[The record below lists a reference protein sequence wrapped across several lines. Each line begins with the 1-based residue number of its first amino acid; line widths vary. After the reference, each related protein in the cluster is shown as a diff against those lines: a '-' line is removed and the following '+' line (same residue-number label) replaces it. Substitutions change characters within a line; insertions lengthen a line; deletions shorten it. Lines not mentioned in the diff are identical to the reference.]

1 VIGEFDNS
9 VFLKDFCVP
18 MTFGDYSG
26 NVLYD
31 APGTILDIAS
41 IQVPSVEH
49 AITYLAADFP
59 GLTTRSRIFL
69 SGVEFEVLKPLPVDD
84 GKFSRAELKKV

>member
-31 APGTILDIAS
+31 APGTTLDIS
-41 IQVPSVEH
+41 GIQVPSVDH
-49 AITYLAADFP
+49 TVTYAAKDFP
-59 GLTTRSRIFL
+59 ALTTRSRIFL
-69 SGVEFEVLKPLPVDD
+69 SGVEFEAKEVNALDD
-84 GKFSRAELKKV
+84 GMFYRATLKKV